1 MAQKLLEI
9 LLLPL
14 SKKSSVFP
22 HHSESAL
29 SSPSP
34 FLLLCE
40 SPDGNRNH
48 NYRPSSRI
56 NSSSALATL
65 LKSNILPLYPEKA
78 LKKKLRAQSP
88 GIWRKQH
95 KISAFGIQRFCKWK
109 RNSLK
114 LTEGHT
120 KRPTARTRA
129 EVSFLRSLWLSCQ
142 NLWRHQFCTCA
153 RLKFPYRKHLPSMM
167 LLVSTQVLSATF
179 CISKEINVHL
189 HKKWNQT
196 MQSYTTTLVCFGING
211 DHEAYWFLMSIS
223 NLIMCK
229 KS

>member
-14 SKKSSVFP
+14 SEKSSVFP

-78 LKKKLRAQSP
+78 LKKKLRAQGSEE
-88 GIWRKQH
+88 
-95 KISAFGIQRFCKWK
+95 
-109 RNSLK
+109 NSIKFLLLESK
-114 LTEGHT
+114 DS
-120 KRPTARTRA
+120 
-129 EVSFLRSLWLSCQ
+129 VSERE
-142 NLWRHQFCTCA
+142 T
-153 RLKFPYRKHLPSMM
+153 P
-167 LLVSTQVLSATF
+167 
-179 CISKEINVHL
+179 
-189 HKKWNQT
+189 
-196 MQSYTTTLVCFGING
+196 
-211 DHEAYWFLMSIS
+211 
-223 NLIMCK
+223 
-229 KS
+229 